1 MSMKTIEFYKDESI
15 KDNVTLSVNGKLH
28 TISHKSLEIRTSD
41 EKPFTVKIRS
51 SNLGAKKYTFDT
63 EDRMAL
69 QISEDKQLTKKY
81 QARIITVAF
90 FFLTVIVVACY
101 FERLKWTLLVQ
112 SIFVSLY
119 PIYLAIKGKF
129 LIIREVNIGNE

>member
-28 TISHKSLEIRTSD
+28 TISHKSLEIQTSD

-51 SNLGAKKYTFDT
+51 GYLDAKKYTFDT
-63 EDRMAL
+63 EDSMAL
-69 QISEDKQLTKKY
+69 QISEDKLLTKKY
-81 QARIITVAF
+81 QARIITLVF
-90 FFLTVIVVACY
+90 FFLTVIAAACY
-101 FERLKWTLLVQ
+101 FERLKWPSLVQ

-119 PIYLAIKGKF
+119 PIYLTIKGKF
-129 LIIREVNIGNE
+129 LIIREVNIGTE